1 LSVHAPAHHP
11 TEASHPG
18 ASKYIQIAVIL
29 TVITA
34 VEVAVYY
41 VLEGPL
47 RPLLAPVLIV
57 LSAVKFAIVVMFYMH
72 LKFDHRL
79 FTGMFL
85 FGLATATFTII
96 AFIALFQGLV
106 PVPGP
111 ASVAPPH

>member
-1 LSVHAPAHHP
+1 MSIQAPAHHP
-11 TEASHPG
+11 TEAGHPG
-18 ASKYIQIAVIL
+18 ARTYIQIAVFL
-29 TVITA
+29 SVITA
-34 VEVAVYY
+34 IEVGVYY
-41 VLEGPL
+41 VLEGPW

-85 FGLATATFTII
+85 FGLGMAAFTII

-106 PVPGP
+106 PG
-111 ASVAPPH
+111 